1 MSFGGHA
8 AMAHITYYTKL
19 GCLTSAK
26 QVEIL
31 RKAGHQVEICDLLA
45 HCWEPEELTSYFGEL
60 PVQAWFNPNSPRVKA
75 GEIDPAAHDATA
87 ALELMLSDHLL
98 IRRPLM
104 ESGGTRMCG
113 FDPGKVHAWVG
124 FDAPEEA
131 ISRSAEFQTCSQ
143 PAASDAPK
151 VCP

>member
-1 MSFGGHA
+1 
-8 AMAHITYYTKL
+8 MALITYYTKL

-31 RKAGHQVEICDLLA
+31 QKAGHQVQVCDLLA
-45 HCWEPEELTSYFGEL
+45 HPWTPEELTSYFGAL
-60 PVQAWFNPNSPRVKA
+60 PVPAWFNPNSPRVKA
-75 GEIDPAAHDATA
+75 GEIDPARYDSAA

-104 ESGGTRMCG
+104 ESGGARLCG
-113 FDPGKVHAWVG
+113 FDPAKVHAWVG
-124 FDAPEEA
+124 LDSPEEA
-131 ISRSAEFQTCSQ
+131 IARSAEFQACSQ
-143 PAASDAPK
+143 PAASDTPK

>member
-1 MSFGGHA
+1 
-8 AMAHITYYTKL
+8 MALITYYTKL

-31 RKAGHQVEICDLLA
+31 RKAGHQVEVCDLLA
-45 HCWEPEELTSYFGEL
+45 HPWTPEELTSYFGAL
-60 PVQAWFNPNSPRVKA
+60 PVPAWFNPNSPRVKA
-75 GEIDPAAHDATA
+75 GEIDPTLYDSAA

-113 FDPGKVHAWVG
+113 FDPAKVHAWVG
-124 FDAPEEA
+124 LDAPEEA
-131 ISRSAEFQTCSQ
+131 IARSAEFQTCSQ
-143 PAASDAPK
+143 PATNDTPQ